1 MIGNRPCNGDMNLPR
16 VIAVEEHVATEQFL
30 SAAHSLDVHQG
41 DRTEVDLMR
50 MVEAQEPFRSALT
63 DLDRRVAAMDAAGQA
78 MAVLSINPPGVQPYP
93 AAAAVPLARAVND
106 SLAGFVRRRPER
118 FGALGTV
125 APQDPAAAANEIE
138 RVMGPLGLH
147 GIMINSHTE
156 GRYLDEPRFAPLLEA
171 AEAAKAP
178 VYLHPRFPSMLAP
191 YDAYGMQAAV
201 WGYQAEA
208 GLHAMRLILSGV
220 FDRHPG
226 LTVVLGHLGEGI
238 PYWLKR
244 IDNRHAFAARIPG
257 AAGTMPKLRLTP
269 SEYFRRNFVITTS
282 GIDDPA
288 VLALA
293 LDAIGEDNIMFAI
306 DAPYED
312 TDDAMAFLRSAPLS
326 DAQRA
331 KVGHL
336 NAERVFSLR

>member
-1 MIGNRPCNGDMNLPR
+1 M
-16 VIAVEEHVATEQFL
+16 
-30 SAAHSLDVHQG
+30 
-41 DRTEVDLMR
+41 
-50 MVEAQEPFRSALT
+50 
-63 DLDRRVAAMDAAGQA
+63 
-78 MAVLSINPPGVQPYP
+78 
-93 AAAAVPLARAVND
+93 ND
-106 SLAGFVRRRPER
+106 SLASLVRQRPDR

-125 APQDPAAAANEIE
+125 APQDPAAAADEIG

-156 GRYLDEPRFAPLLEA
+156 GRYLDEPQFAPLLEA

-178 VYLHPRFPSMLAP
+178 IYLHPRFPSVLAP

-220 FDRHPG
+220 FDRYPG
-226 LTVVLGHLGEGI
+226 LTIVLGHLGEGI

-244 IDNRHAFAARIPG
+244 IDNRHAFAARIQG
-257 AAGTMPKLRLTP
+257 AAGAMPKLRLTP

-293 LDAIGEDNIMFAI
+293 LDAVGEDNILFAI

-312 TDDAMAFLRSAPLS
+312 TADAMAFLRSAPLS

-331 KVGHL
+331 KISHL
-336 NAERVFSLR
+336 NAERVFTLR